1 MSTARE
7 TMSAPMG
14 DRVFLVTGANSG
26 IGKATAL
33 GLARLGGTV
42 VMACRSATRGEAARQ
57 DIVRDSGNS
66 KVYLEIV
73 DLASEESTRSF
84 AEEFKRKYP
93 RLDVLIN
100 NAGVYTPRR
109 EVTPDG
115 LERTFEVNYLS
126 GFLLTHL
133 LLDLLIKSTPSRIV
147 NVSSSAH
154 SGGTIHF
161 DDLQG
166 ERRYGGFG
174 AYGQSKLAQV
184 LFTRELAQRLEG
196 TGVAVNACHPGVIR
210 TNLGMGGTS
219 AVVRFVR
226 MFFKTPEKGAETP
239 IYLAVSPDVER
250 VTGQYFANKHVR
262 EPSREAQD
270 PNVARRLFDVSKEL
284 AHLSA

>member
-1 MSTARE
+1 ME
-7 TMSAPMG
+7 

-33 GLARLGGTV
+33 GLARLGGTI
-42 VMACRSATRGEAARQ
+42 VMGCRSATRGEAARQ

-100 NAGVYTPRR
+100 NAGIYTPHR

-115 LERTFEVNYLS
+115 LERTFEVNYLA

-133 LLDLLIKSTPSRIV
+133 LLDLLTKSAPSRIV

-161 DDLQG
+161 DDLQA

-174 AYGQSKLAQV
+174 AYGQSKLAQI
-184 LFTRELAQRLEG
+184 LFTQELARRLQG
-196 TGVAVNACHPGVIR
+196 TGVTVSACHPGVIR

-226 MFFKTPEKGAETP
+226 MFFKSPEKGAETP
-239 IYLAVSPDVER
+239 IYLAISPEVER

-262 EPSREAQD
+262 EPSRAAQD
-270 PNVARRLFDVSKEL
+270 PDVARRLFDVSAEP

>member
-1 MSTARE
+1 VRKTMTANLE
-7 TMSAPMG
+7 

-57 DIVRDSGNS
+57 DIVRNSGNS
-66 KVYLEIV
+66 RVYLEIV
-73 DLASEESTRSF
+73 DLASEASTRSF

-93 RLDVLIN
+93 RLDVLVN
-100 NAGVYTPRR
+100 NAGVYTPHR

-133 LLDLLIKSTPSRIV
+133 LLDLLTKSAPSRIV

-166 ERRYGGFG
+166 EHRYGGFG
-174 AYGQSKLAQV
+174 AYGQSKLAQI
-184 LFTRELAQRLEG
+184 LFTRQLARRLEG
-196 TGVAVNACHPGVIR
+196 TGVTVNACHPGVIR
-210 TNLGMGGTS
+210 TNLGIGGVS
-219 AVVRFVR
+219 AFVRFVR
-226 MFFKTPEKGAETP
+226 MFFRSPERGAETP
-239 IYLAVSPDVER
+239 IYLSVSPEVER

-262 EPSREAQD
+262 EPSRAAQD
-270 PNVARRLFDVSKEL
+270 PDVARRLFDVSAEL
-284 AHLSA
+284 AHLSV